1 MDLYLCQKNKVNT
14 NFLSSKYFIISAPSG
29 SGKSSL
35 ANFLL
40 SKENSLAFSISSTT
54 RRKRKYEVHGKD
66 YYFISNDEFENHIA
80 LNNFIEWEQVY
91 KGDFKGTLKS
101 EIKRLTDD
109 GKNIIFDV
117 DVIGGLN
124 LKKYFGDDA
133 LSIYVDVPSIN
144 VLEQRLK
151 SRGSEIVKEIDE
163 RIGKAKFEM
172 TKKNLFDVILM
183 NDKFD
188 EASSNIYELI
198 TNFLKK

>member
-1 MDLYLCQKNKVNT
+1 M
-14 NFLSSKYFIISAPSG
+14 SSKYFIISAPSG

-109 GKNIIFDV
+109 RKNIIFDV

-163 RIGKAKFEM
+163 RIEKAKFEM

>member
-1 MDLYLCQKNKVNT
+1 M
-14 NFLSSKYFIISAPSG
+14 SSKYFIISAPSG

-163 RIGKAKFEM
+163 RIEKAKFEM

-188 EASSNIYELI
+188 EASSNIYDY
-198 TNFLKK
+198 FLVLSILFTMVI